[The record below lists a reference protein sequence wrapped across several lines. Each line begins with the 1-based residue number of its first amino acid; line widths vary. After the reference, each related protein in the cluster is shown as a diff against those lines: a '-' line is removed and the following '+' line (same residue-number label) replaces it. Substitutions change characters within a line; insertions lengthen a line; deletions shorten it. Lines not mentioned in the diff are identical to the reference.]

1 MKRAFLTC
9 SLVPV
14 VAIAI
19 AVCGVRATSQTFNSV
34 SIHTLNE
41 RDPAGGW
48 VQIKNLISQPRPI
61 SSGGAR
67 LASNGFSI
75 AGAAVFSPLGDT
87 AGTAIEQAG
96 SVVVQVI
103 SPGEDFASG
112 TDGPVLVV
120 TLNIPTTVTPGSV
133 FPIGINIGSIFQ
145 SSTGAEIFG
154 EPKPGI
160 LTIAG
165 TVSVSGV
172 YPGGGTWPPGTVI
185 SVIGSGFQPTTKIS
199 ARMKI
204 GPAIYVS
211 PTEIEFTLQEA
222 ATLDAQPIQVENQDG
237 SKVLYYLYL
246 RGKPIQAPSR
256 VLLQNTD
263 PMFPTQTLLS
273 ATVGPLPAL
282 QSFQFTALAIQ
293 NPGANPATVTLQLQ
307 RTGETN
313 TIILPSGAR
322 VMDEISVLL
331 GGASVLPGD
340 IVQMSSTSGV
350 SVFGIQ
356 GDESL
361 NTVTPFAPAF

>member
-1 MKRAFLTC
+1 M
-9 SLVPV
+9 
-14 VAIAI
+14 IAI
-19 AVCGVRATSQTFNSV
+19 AVCTCNVRATSQTINSV
-34 SIHTLNE
+34 SVHTLNE

-67 LASNGFSI
+67 LESDGFSI

-87 AGTAIEQAG
+87 AGTAIEQSG
-96 SVVVQVI
+96 SVVVEVV
-103 SPGEDFASG
+103 SPSVDFASG

-120 TLNIPTTVTPGSV
+120 TLNIPTTATTGSV
-133 FPIGINIGSIFQ
+133 FPIGINAGSIFQ
-145 SSTGAEIFG
+145 SSTGAAIFG

-160 LTIAG
+160 LAIG
-165 TVSVSGV
+165 GSISVNGV
-172 YPGGGTWPPGTVI
+172 YPGGGTWPAGTVV
-185 SVIGSGFQPTTKIS
+185 SVIGSGFLPTTKIWS
-199 ARMKI
+199 RMKI

-211 PTEIEFTLQEA
+211 PTEVEFTLQEA

-246 RGKPIQAPSR
+246 RGKPIQTPSR
-256 VLLQNTD
+256 VLLQSTD
-263 PMFPTQTLLS
+263 PMYPTQTHLS

-293 NPGANPATVTLQLQ
+293 NPGADSATITLQLQ

-340 IVQMSSTSGV
+340 IVQMSATSGV
-350 SVFGIQ
+350 SIFGIQ
-356 GDESL
+356 GDENL